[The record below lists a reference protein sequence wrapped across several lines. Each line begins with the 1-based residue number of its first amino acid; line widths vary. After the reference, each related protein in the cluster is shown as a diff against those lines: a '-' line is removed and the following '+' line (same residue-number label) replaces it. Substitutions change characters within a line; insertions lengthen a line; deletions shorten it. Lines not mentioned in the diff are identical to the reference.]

1 MLGQLLVNELE
12 AEELELLKSQLV
24 LLLLV
29 SESQCQAVAVLERTP
44 EELLHLALADPEKVV
59 FPVALERLADRDVDA
74 RHNPKH
80 NGRMAFRIQ

>member
-12 AEELELLKSQLV
+12 AKELELLKSQLI

-29 SESQCQAVAVLERTP
+29 SESQCQAVAVLERAP

-59 FPVALERLADRDVDA
+59 LPVALERLADRDVDA
-74 RHNPKH
+74 RNNSLHKY
-80 NGRMAFRIQ
+80 GKAFRIQ